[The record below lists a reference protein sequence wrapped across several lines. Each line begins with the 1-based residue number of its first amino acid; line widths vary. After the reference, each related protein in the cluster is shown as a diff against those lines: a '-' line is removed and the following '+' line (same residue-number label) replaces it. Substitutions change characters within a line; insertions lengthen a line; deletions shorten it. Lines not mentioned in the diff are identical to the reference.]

1 MGQGLEP
8 YFMSKA
14 GRHGGSAH
22 QGFRQG
28 ANPKVAQ
35 RQFANAIRF
44 ENDDFRELVWKFPMK
59 S

>member
-1 MGQGLEP
+1 
-8 YFMSKA
+8 MSNA

-44 ENDDFRELVWKFPMK
+44 ENDDFRVPVRKFPMK